1 MTDPASSDP
10 SSWLVAGIVLV
21 LVYRAVMAALLEA
34 FHSLPSLQRRRL
46 LEEDAIADPLLAKLL
61 ARPRALGLAL
71 SLWNQALLVLLLSLV
86 WPARAL
92 VPGGGWAVAA
102 GTLIYIWTLDLVLPT
117 RITASN
123 PSVWI
128 IRLFPWYGV
137 VHPILAPLVAPLAHF
152 VERQRED
159 QDRAREGEDEET
171 TDDGVTAL
179 LEEGE
184 AEGILEEEDRELI
197 RNVVGFGDTVVR
209 EVMTPRTLI
218 QGIPVHATLEEAWQA
233 FRDGRHSRM
242 PVYQDTIDH
251 IVGILLLKD
260 LMQLRPGPVPGL
272 ASLVKPA
279 CFVPE
284 SKRILQLLR
293 ELQRTRTQLA
303 MVVDEYGSLSGL
315 VSLEDLLEEVFGE
328 IQDEHELQ
336 TDIQEVGP
344 GTYLVAG
351 QLHVNDLEQ
360 QLGLVCQRDGFD
372 TLAGLVMA
380 TLGHVPSPQES
391 LVIPGARLTVQ
402 RMVGPRILQVLVQR
416 VEPPEPLPADT

>member
-1 MTDPASSDP
+1 MTETASSDP
-10 SSWLVAGIVLV
+10 STWLVAGIVLV
-21 LVYRAVMAALLEA
+21 LLYRGVMASLLEA
-34 FHSLPSLQRRRL
+34 FHALPSLQRRRL
-46 LEEDAIADPLLAKLL
+46 LEEDAVANPLLAKLL
-61 ARPRALGLAL
+61 ARPHAMSLGL
-71 SLWNQALLVLLLSLV
+71 SLWNQTLLVLLLSLV
-86 WPARAL
+86 WPMRAM
-92 VPGGGWAVAA
+92 VPGDGWTLA
-102 GTLIYIWTLDLVLPT
+102 GATLLYIWTLDLVLPT
-117 RITASN
+117 LLTASD
-123 PSVWI
+123 PGTWI
-128 IRLFPWYGV
+128 MRLFPYYGV
-137 VHPILAPLVAPLAHF
+137 VHPVLAPLVAPLARF
-152 VERQRED
+152 LERQREH
-159 QDRAREGEDEET
+159 QERAREGEDEET
-171 TDDGVTAL
+171 NDEGVTAL

-218 QGIPVHATLEEAWQA
+218 QGIPDDATLEAAWEA
-233 FRDGRHSRM
+233 FREGRHSRM
-242 PVYQDTIDH
+242 PVYHETIDN

-260 LMQLRPGPVPGL
+260 LMQFAPGTDL
-272 ASLVKPA
+272 TLQDLVKPA

-336 TDIQEVGP
+336 ADIQQIGEGEFMVC
-344 GTYLVAG
+344 G
-351 QLHVNDLEQ
+351 QVHVDDLEE

-380 TLGHVPSPQES
+380 TLGHVPVPQES
-391 LVIPGARLTVQ
+391 LEIPGARLTVH
-402 RMVGPRILQVLVQR
+402 RMEGPRILQVHVKR
-416 VEPPEPLPADT
+416 VG

>member
-1 MTDPASSDP
+1 VTEPASSDP
-10 SSWLVAGIVLV
+10 STWLVAGIVIV
-21 LVYRAVMAALLEA
+21 LLYRAVMAALLKA
-34 FHSLPSLQRRRL
+34 FHLLPSLQRRRL
-46 LEEDAIADPLLAKLL
+46 LEEDAVRDPLLAKLL
-61 ARPRALGLAL
+61 ARPHALGLGL
-71 SLWNQALLVLLLSLV
+71 SLWGEILLVLLLSLA
-86 WPARAL
+86 WPVRTL
-92 VPGGGWAVAA
+92 VPGGGW
-102 GTLIYIWTLDLVLPT
+102 TLVGITLVYIWTFDQVLPT
-117 RITASN
+117 LLTASD
-123 PSVWI
+123 PGTWVM
-128 IRLFPWYGV
+128 RLFPYYAPA
-137 VHPILAPLVAPLAHF
+137 HPFLATLVAPLVRF
-152 VERQRED
+152 VERRREVL
-159 QDRAREGEDEET
+159 DRARDEEDEET
-171 TDDGVTAL
+171 NDEGVTAL

-218 QGIPVHATLEEAWQA
+218 QGIPEDATLEAVWEA
-233 FRDGRHSRM
+233 FREGRHSRM
-242 PVYQDTIDH
+242 PVYHETIDN

-260 LMQLRPGPVPGL
+260 LMQFAPGTDIAL
-272 ASLVKPA
+272 QALVKPA

-336 TDIQEVGP
+336 ADIQEIGP
-344 GTYLVAG
+344 GEYMVCG
-351 QLHVNDLEQ
+351 QVHVDDLEE

-380 TLGHVPSPQES
+380 TLGHVPVPQES
-391 LVIPGARLTVQ
+391 LEIPGARLTVH
-402 RMVGPRILQVLVQR
+402 RMEGPRILQVHVKR
-416 VEPPEPLPADT
+416 EG